1 MLAKKVYNIKPIHNY
16 NNKEREKE
24 RKKMYKHIINSLKVR
39 QKAKMNPK
47 TEKQKMAA
55 RIRIQ

>member
-24 RKKMYKHIINSLKVR
+24 RKKMYKHIINILKVR

-47 TEKQKMAA
+47 TEKIKWQL
-55 RIRIQ
+55 